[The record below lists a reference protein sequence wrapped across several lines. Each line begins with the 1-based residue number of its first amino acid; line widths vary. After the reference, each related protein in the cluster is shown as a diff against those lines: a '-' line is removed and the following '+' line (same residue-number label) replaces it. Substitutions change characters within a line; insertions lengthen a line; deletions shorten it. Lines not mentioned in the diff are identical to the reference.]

1 MKQLQVCNDFSCD
14 EPVCEDNYFDL
25 IFLVHQS
32 ENGKKGK
39 QNWTFLTRFL
49 KKIIKSFAQ
58 TNPGLESYRVALV
71 QYGAQVV
78 SLLKLDQFDG
88 NRDAIFETM
97 DSWPKKKSV
106 INNKKS
112 TSLGNALQ
120 FVETEIVRKNTSGR
134 RPGGFGGVPA
144 ILMIITD
151 ELETSP
157 DERTKS
163 SFQKY
168 PNRPK
173 DII

>member
-1 MKQLQVCNDFSCD
+1 MKEDNVKQLQVCNDFSCD

-58 TNPGLESYRVALV
+58 TNPGLESYRVSLV
-71 QYGAQVV
+71 QYGTEIV
-78 SLLKLDQFDG
+78 SLLKLDGFDG
-88 NRDAIFETM
+88 KRDGIFETM
-97 DSWPKKKSV
+97 DTWPKKKSI

-112 TSLGNALQ
+112 SSLGSALEY
-120 FVETEIVRKNTSGR
+120 VETEIIRKSSSGR

-144 ILMIITD
+144 ILIIITD
-151 ELETSP
+151 ELETSA

-163 SFQKY
+163 CFHS
-168 PNRPK
+168 
-173 DII
+173 IL